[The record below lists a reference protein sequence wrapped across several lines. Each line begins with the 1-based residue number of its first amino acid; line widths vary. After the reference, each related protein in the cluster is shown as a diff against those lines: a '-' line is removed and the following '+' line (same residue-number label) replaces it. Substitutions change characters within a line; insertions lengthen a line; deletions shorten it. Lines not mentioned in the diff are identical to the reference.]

1 MESYLVYIAGST
13 PASRYAAGLLE
24 ASGIST
30 IDHPSPEVTRLLLDV
45 PSFGQDGAL
54 RGGGDV
60 GRLLAM
66 LPPEIT
72 VLGGNL
78 KHSALSGYRL
88 MDLMQDPGYVAEN
101 AAITADCAIRVAGER
116 LPVVFRDCPI
126 LIIGWGR
133 IGKCLGQMLKALG
146 AEVTVG
152 ARKESDRAMLSALGY
167 ETVDTAEMDR
177 ILPGFR
183 VIFNTAPEAVLSEEA
198 LRRCSGCLKID
209 LASQRGLQGEDVI
222 WARGLPGIH
231 APESSGALIGKQVLA
246 FLREER
252 E

>member
-1 MESYLVYIAGST
+1 M
-13 PASRYAAGLLE
+13 
-24 ASGIST
+24 
-30 IDHPSPEVTRLLLDV
+30 
-45 PSFGQDGAL
+45 
-54 RGGGDV
+54 
-60 GRLLAM
+60 
-66 LPPEIT
+66 
-72 VLGGNL
+72 
-78 KHSALSGYRL
+78 
-88 MDLMQDPGYVAEN
+88 
-101 AAITADCAIRVAGER
+101 
-116 LPVVFRDCPI
+116 VFRDCPI